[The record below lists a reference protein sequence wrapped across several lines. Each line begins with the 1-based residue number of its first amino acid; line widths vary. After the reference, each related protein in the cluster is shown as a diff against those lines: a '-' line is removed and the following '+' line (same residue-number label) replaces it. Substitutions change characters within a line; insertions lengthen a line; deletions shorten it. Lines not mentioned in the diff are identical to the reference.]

1 MSATVI
7 DGRAVAATMRAD
19 VALGVEA
26 FVAEAGRRPR
36 LATVLVGDD
45 PASHIYVTNKHRAAE
60 EVGIESTDTRL
71 TAETPR
77 EELAAVLGGLGA
89 DPAISG
95 ILLQI
100 PLPDHL
106 DPDEMVD
113 LIPAAKDVDGLTAV
127 SAGLLTQGRPGL
139 RPCTP
144 QGVIELLDA
153 YEVELEGAEAVVVGR
168 SLLVGR
174 PLAGLLLQRNATVTT
189 AHSRTRDLDAVCAR
203 ADVLVAAVGVPRL
216 VQGAWV
222 KPGAAV
228 IDVGV
233 NRLEDGLAGDVD
245 FDAARER
252 AGLITPVPGGVGPM
266 TVACL
271 LRNTLLAAQIA
282 GRLDHRPMGEA
293 GSRAGESIE
302 PA

>member
-1 MSATVI
+1 VSATII
-7 DGRAVAATMRAD
+7 DGKAVAARVRAE
-19 VALGVEA
+19 VAEGVEA
-26 FVAEAGRRPR
+26 YAAEVGRPPA

-45 PASHIYVTNKHRAAE
+45 PASQIYIANKHRAAE
-60 EVGIESTDTRL
+60 QVGIASTDHRLPVDTTRDDL
-71 TAETPR
+71 VALLAG
-77 EELAAVLGGLGA
+77 LAA
-89 DPAISG
+89 DPDVSG
-95 ILLQI
+95 ILLQL

-113 LIPAAKDVDGLTAV
+113 LIPASKDVDGLTAV
-127 SAGLLTQGRPGL
+127 SAGRLVQGRPGL

-144 QGVIELLDA
+144 QGIVELLDA
-153 YEVELEGAEAVVVGR
+153 YDVALEGADAVVIGR

-174 PLAGLLLQRNATVTT
+174 PVAGLLLQRHATVTM
-189 AHSRTRDLDAVCAR
+189 AHSRTRDLGAVCAR

-216 VQGAWV
+216 VQGDWV

-228 IDVGV
+228 IDVGI

-252 AGLITPVPGGVGPM
+252 AGVITPVPGGVGPM
-266 TVACL
+266 TIACL
-271 LRNTLLAAQIA
+271 LRNTLHAARVTA
-282 GRLDHRPMGEA
+282 A
-293 GSRAGESIE
+293 TA

>member
-7 DGRAVAATMRAD
+7 DGRTVAATVRAD
-19 VALGVEA
+19 VAAGVEA
-26 FVAEAGRRPR
+26 FVAETGRRPR

-45 PASHIYVTNKHRAAE
+45 PGSQIYVASKHKAAE
-60 EVGIESTDTRL
+60 QAGIESTDTRL
-71 TAETPR
+71 TADTPR
-77 EELAAVLGGLGA
+77 DELVSVLRGLGA
-89 DPAISG
+89 DPEISG
-95 ILLQI
+95 ILLQL

-127 SAGLLTQGRPGL
+127 SAGLLVQGRPGL

-144 QGVIELLDA
+144 QGIVELLDA

-174 PLAGLLLQRNATVTT
+174 PLGGLLLQRNATVTT
-189 AHSRTRDLDAVCAR
+189 AHSRTRDLAAVCAR

-216 VQGAWV
+216 VRGDWV

-228 IDVGV
+228 IDVGI
-233 NRLEDGLAGDVD
+233 NRLEEGLVGDVE

-252 AGLITPVPGGVGPM
+252 AGHITPVPGGVGPM
-266 TVACL
+266 TIACL
-271 LRNTLLAAQIA
+271 LRNTLLAAQSQV
-282 GRLDHRPMGEA
+282 HVTA
-293 GSRAGESIE
+293 GSART
-302 PA
+302 

>member
-1 MSATVI
+1 V
-7 DGRAVAATMRAD
+7 RAEVAE
-19 VALGVEA
+19 GVEA
-26 FVAEAGRRPR
+26 FVAETGRPPT

-45 PASHIYVTNKHRAAE
+45 PASQIYVANKHRAAE
-60 EVGIESTDTRL
+60 QVGIASTDHRL
-71 TAETPR
+71 PADTSSD
-77 EELAAVLGGLGA
+77 ELATLLQTLGA
-89 DPAISG
+89 DPDVSG

-113 LIPAAKDVDGLTAV
+113 LIPAAKDVDGLTSV
-127 SAGLLTQGRPGL
+127 SAGLYVQGRPGL

-153 YEVELEGAEAVVVGR
+153 YDVELEGAEAVVVGR
-168 SLLVGR
+168 SMLVGK
-174 PLAGLLLQRNATVTT
+174 PVAQLLLARHATVTM
-189 AHSRTRDLDAVCAR
+189 AHSRTRDLGAVCVR
-203 ADVLVAAVGVPRL
+203 ADVLVVAAGVPRL
-216 VQGAWV
+216 VQGEWV

-228 IDVGV
+228 IDVGM

-245 FDAARER
+245 FEAASER

-266 TVACL
+266 TIAFL
-271 LRNTLLAAQIA
+271 LRNTLAAA
-282 GRLDHRPMGEA
+282 RVTA
-293 GSRAGESIE
+293 ATA

>member
-1 MSATVI
+1 VSATVI
-7 DGRAVAATMRAD
+7 DGRAVAATVRAD
-19 VALGVEA
+19 VAAGVEA

-45 PASHIYVTNKHRAAE
+45 PGSHIYVTNKHKAAE

-71 TAETPR
+71 TAQTPR
-77 EELAAVLGGLGA
+77 EELASVLQGLGA
-89 DPAISG
+89 DPEISG

-113 LIPAAKDVDGLTAV
+113 LIPASKDVDGLTSV
-127 SAGLLTQGRPGL
+127 SAGLYVQGRPGL

-153 YEVELEGAEAVVVGR
+153 YDVELKGAEAVVVGR
-168 SLLVGR
+168 SMLVGK
-174 PLAGLLLQRNATVTT
+174 PVAQLLLARHATVTM
-189 AHSRTRDLDAVCAR
+189 AHSRTRDLGAVCAR
-203 ADVLVAAVGVPRL
+203 ADVLVVAAGVPRL
-216 VQGAWV
+216 VQGDWV

-228 IDVGV
+228 IDVGM

-245 FDAARER
+245 FEAARER

-266 TVACL
+266 TIAFL
-271 LRNTLLAAQIA
+271 LRNTLAAA
-282 GRLDHRPMGEA
+282 RVTA
-293 GSRAGESIE
+293 ATA

>member
-7 DGRAVAATMRAD
+7 DGKAVAARVRAE
-19 VALGVEA
+19 VAEGVEA
-26 FVAEAGRRPR
+26 YAAEAGRPPA
-36 LATVLVGDD
+36 LATALVGDD
-45 PASHIYVTNKHRAAE
+45 PASQIYIANKHRAAE
-60 EVGIESTDTRL
+60 QVGIASTDHRLPADTTRDDL
-71 TAETPR
+71 VALLQS
-77 EELAAVLGGLGA
+77 LAA
-89 DPAISG
+89 DPDVSG
-95 ILLQI
+95 ILLQL

-113 LIPAAKDVDGLTAV
+113 LIPASKDVDGLTAG
-127 SAGLLTQGRPGL
+127 SAGRLVQGRPGL

-144 QGVIELLDA
+144 QGIIELLDA
-153 YEVELEGAEAVVVGR
+153 YDVALQGAEAVVIGR

-174 PLAGLLLQRNATVTT
+174 PVAGLLLQRHATVTM
-189 AHSRTRDLDAVCAR
+189 AHSRTRDLGAVCAR

-216 VQGAWV
+216 VQGDWI

-228 IDVGV
+228 IDVGI

-252 AGLITPVPGGVGPM
+252 AGVITPVPGGVGPM
-266 TVACL
+266 TIACL
-271 LRNTLLAAQIA
+271 LRNTLHAARVTA
-282 GRLDHRPMGEA
+282 A
-293 GSRAGESIE
+293 TA